1 MANRHHI
8 PEKQRAFVFA
18 GGGSQGAYEA
28 GAYKSTYEFI
38 KKSDKP
44 KE

>member
-1 MANRHHI
+1 MAPRYHI

-18 GGGSQGAYEA
+18 GGGSLGAYEA
-28 GAYKSTYEFI
+28 GAYESMYEFI
-38 KKSDKP
+38 KKGMKP

>member
-1 MANRHHI
+1 MAPTHHI

-18 GGGSQGAYEA
+18 GGGSLGAYEA
-28 GAYKSTYEFI
+28 GAYKSIYEFI
-38 KKSDKP
+38 KKRDEL